1 MKKFFLFIFLT
12 TPLALLS
19 LLWVGYYLYQAPLS
33 FENQILFELSKGDS
47 AKTVSQKL
55 YQKNLVPHPVIAEIL
70 IRLNSFDKNLKAGEY
85 QIEPHSSLKNILE
98 LLTSGKVL
106 MHRLTLPEGLT
117 TAQMLK
123 MIENEPLLTGQ
134 ISEPTLEG
142 EMLPETYTFVKGET
156 KNKIIRQ
163 AKNAMQKALEN
174 AWQNRTENLPL
185 QNKNDLLILASI
197 IEKETGVSAERARIS
212 SVFVNRLNIGMPL
225 QTDPTVIYAITKG
238 KSDLGRT
245 LHREDME
252 IDSPFNTYRYKGLPP
267 TPICNPGTLALEAAA
282 NPEKNDFLY
291 FVADGKGGH
300 RFSKTLSE
308 HNKNIKLWLQTK

>member
-1 MKKFFLFIFLT
+1 M
-12 TPLALLS
+12 
-19 LLWVGYYLYQAPLS
+19 
-33 FENQILFELSKGDS
+33 
-47 AKTVSQKL
+47 
-55 YQKNLVPHPVIAEIL
+55 
-70 IRLNSFDKNLKAGEY
+70 
-85 QIEPHSSLKNILE
+85 
-98 LLTSGKVL
+98 
-106 MHRLTLPEGLT
+106 
-117 TAQMLK
+117 
-123 MIENEPLLTGQ
+123 
-134 ISEPTLEG
+134 
-142 EMLPETYTFVKGET
+142 
-156 KNKIIRQ
+156 
-163 AKNAMQKALEN
+163 
-174 AWQNRTENLPL
+174 
-185 QNKNDLLILASI
+185 ASI

-225 QTDPTVIYAITKG
+225 QTDPTIIYAITKG

-282 NPEKNDFLY
+282 NPENNDFLY